1 MSTTY
6 RLTDLALPYLLDST
20 GISFCAKGLY
30 ILICHVQPESIAH
43 LALVSGVSGP
53 VVKRE
58 CKALKEEGWLSFDIT
73 KSQRTII
80 TPTALDEVQQELV
93 KWLDGVRATWFPAG
107 ENIMRSMLDNTVA
120 VSGCLDN
127 CRPTHIANPTSGYRL
142 EFDRFYYSQGV
153 AFEFQG
159 IQHRRRTSLH
169 KSDEEFEDAQ
179 IRDLVKIGLSVKHD
193 IEVVEITEADLRID
207 RIVTKIPD
215 RLPLLR
221 VDRASE
227 YVRRLDR
234 IGQEYMY
241 WCKRNRGQNTK
252 PGGGSA

>member
-6 RLTDLALPYLLDST
+6 RLTDLALPYLLDGT

-80 TPTALDEVQQELV
+80 TPTAPDGVQQELV

-120 VSGCLDN
+120 VSDASITADRLTSLIRHRDTASN
-127 CRPTHIANPTSGYRL
+127 SIVSTIARAWLSSSRAFSIARVRLFTRAMKNSKTHRL
-142 EFDRFYYSQGV
+142 E
-153 AFEFQG
+153 
-159 IQHRRRTSLH
+159 I
-169 KSDEEFEDAQ
+169 
-179 IRDLVKIGLSVKHD
+179 
-193 IEVVEITEADLRID
+193 
-207 RIVTKIPD
+207 
-215 RLPLLR
+215 
-221 VDRASE
+221 
-227 YVRRLDR
+227 
-234 IGQEYMY
+234 
-241 WCKRNRGQNTK
+241 W
-252 PGGGSA
+252 